1 MKTPIDKNKS
11 ISRLVIILIALI
23 LGLAFGALLL
33 FLVRTYQQQA
43 EGSQANNIGVI
54 TPDRVAALE
63 EESLEEREYGLI
75 NVFYDSELMIEPQ
88 IIEQLLNS
96 EELGIFTESGTG
108 DISIYIIPSITADQ
122 LASDNQQRQ
131 FSRFDGAI
139 VSGNYVYL
147 TEEFTRAIARPV
159 NSYQSLFAGLMYAE
173 LFNQLDQ
180 QFLNQLSE
188 SENNYDFSNN
198 ETVSSFA
205 SLTDSDVADW
215 QTPYPSK
222 VKEYEVYVSVC
233 SSVDSAVD
241 LLICELAVYQASEND
256 KLPPNSQ
263 EFIANNFDLRTNA
276 QYKATGVIEG
286 GEIKTS
292 LEELNYEEAD
302 LRFNAWDV
310 PNFTSD
316 AYQLRED
323 DIFYSELS
331 SQRLQRLRSEIEA
344 DGWQLQL
351 ETDPVEDDQFGFDT
365 VRYIY
370 EKENNLLKS
379 QLTLMVMDTSTLNVD
394 CIIEGIGEVFCD
406 NKESINKDSGYYVQ
420 VIVGQFARYELDE

>member
-1 MKTPIDKNKS
+1 
-11 ISRLVIILIALI
+11 
-23 LGLAFGALLL
+23 
-33 FLVRTYQQQA
+33 
-43 EGSQANNIGVI
+43 
-54 TPDRVAALE
+54 
-63 EESLEEREYGLI
+63 
-75 NVFYDSELMIEPQ
+75 
-88 IIEQLLNS
+88 
-96 EELGIFTESGTG
+96 
-108 DISIYIIPSITADQ
+108 
-122 LASDNQQRQ
+122 
-131 FSRFDGAI
+131 
-139 VSGNYVYL
+139 
-147 TEEFTRAIARPV
+147 
-159 NSYQSLFAGLMYAE
+159 
-173 LFNQLDQ
+173 
-180 QFLNQLSE
+180 
-188 SENNYDFSNN
+188 
-198 ETVSSFA
+198 
-205 SLTDSDVADW
+205 
-215 QTPYPSK
+215 
-222 VKEYEVYVSVC
+222 
-233 SSVDSAVD
+233 
-241 LLICELAVYQASEND
+241 VYQAGEND

-276 QYKATGVIEG
+276 QYNATGVIEG

-331 SQRLQRLRSEIEA
+331 SERLQRLRSEIEA
-344 DGWQLQL
+344 DGWQVQL